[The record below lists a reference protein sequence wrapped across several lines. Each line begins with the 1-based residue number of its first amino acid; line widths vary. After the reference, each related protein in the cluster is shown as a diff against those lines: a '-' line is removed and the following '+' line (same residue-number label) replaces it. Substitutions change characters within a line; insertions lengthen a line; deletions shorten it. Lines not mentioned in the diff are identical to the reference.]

1 MLKPA
6 DLKDIR
12 KEISEIDR
20 KSLEEICGKLIRYKK
35 ENKELLS
42 YLLFWSE
49 DETLFQ
55 EELTLAITEMMKEVN
70 TTTVFWAK
78 KTIRKIVRN
87 MNRYIGF
94 SKNSITEIE
103 VRIHFCEEMK
113 KLRLPIHQSKVLI
126 NIYEAQIK
134 KIHSA
139 LGKIHEDLQ
148 RDYEEKI
155 RLISKI

>member
-12 KEISEIDR
+12 KEISTIDR
-20 KSLEEICGKLIRYKK
+20 KSLEEICGKLIRFKK

-55 EELTLAITEMMKEVN
+55 QELTQAITEMMKQVN

-78 KTIRKIVRN
+78 KTIRKIVRH
-87 MNRYIGF
+87 MNRYLGF
-94 SKNSITEIE
+94 SGDKITELE
-103 VRIHFCEEMK
+103 VRIHFCEELK
-113 KLRLPIHQSKVLI
+113 DLKLNIRQSKVLL
-126 NIYEAQIK
+126 NIYEAQLK
-134 KIHSA
+134 KIHMA
-139 LGKIHEDLQ
+139 LVGIHEDLQ
-148 RDYEEKI
+148 RDYEGRI
-155 RLISKI
+155 NALAL

>member
-12 KEISEIDR
+12 KEISTIDR
-20 KSLEEICGKLIRYKK
+20 KSLEEICGKLIRFKK

-55 EELTLAITEMMKEVN
+55 QELTQAISEMMKEVN

-78 KTIRKIVRN
+78 KTIRKIVRH
-87 MNRYIGF
+87 MNRYLGF
-94 SKNSITEIE
+94 SGDKITELE
-103 VRIHFCEEMK
+103 VRIHFCEELK
-113 KLRLPIHQSKVLI
+113 GLKLNIRHSKVLE
-126 NIYEAQIK
+126 NLYVAQLK
-134 KIHSA
+134 KINA
-139 LGKIHEDLQ
+139 AFVGIHEDLQ
-148 RDYEEKI
+148 RDYEGRI
-155 RLISKI
+155 NALVL